1 MKAAGHSKALV
12 LLPLVV
18 GVALSFALPHLKP
31 LAQLEHALF
40 WIPSQSEKSDLL
52 IEREPLTDF
61 RITVSDVSPSENL
74 AKETSRVL
82 TSSGEESVT
91 DWLFAL
97 NAVRTHGAEKVTL
110 SPLLSWD
117 EADELELRTLD
128 HEIASFPAAA
138 LGITLRL
145 ESVAQPFPTYLEK
158 SIIPAAN
165 FHGRISSLPEINAIS
180 GTPSTSTGLLGFRIL
195 ENAQPQIKGDD
206 ISIPFLARWDERIF
220 PSLELA
226 SLIVSSGN
234 QPSDVTISSNGQ
246 LRIGKTGPVFSLDH
260 RGYFTI
266 PSKHP
271 PEAAALKTLLDPSA
285 QDSPKK
291 VTFLGPS
298 DPLHLQQ
305 SSQILDHLSSRVPR
319 NPTVFHRLPF
329 WIEIPILIL
338 LSLLLQVRKP
348 LALILL
354 ALPAVLAQGQQQ
366 WLVLTPALAL
376 ALTYLILKSRFK
388 KSVPESKK
396 TAQPKAKKRPKEIKQ
411 ESKVK
416 PESIP
421 EPETEPEIAP
431 TPTPKPSPKT
441 KPSKKAAKKAPKKK
455 TTARRKKKKA
465 P

>member
-165 FHGRISSLPEINAIS
+165 FHGRISSLPEI
-180 GTPSTSTGLLGFRIL
+180 
-195 ENAQPQIKGDD
+195 
-206 ISIPFLARWDERIF
+206 
-220 PSLELA
+220 
-226 SLIVSSGN
+226 
-234 QPSDVTISSNGQ
+234 
-246 LRIGKTGPVFSLDH
+246 
-260 RGYFTI
+260 
-266 PSKHP
+266 
-271 PEAAALKTLLDPSA
+271 
-285 QDSPKK
+285 
-291 VTFLGPS
+291 
-298 DPLHLQQ
+298 
-305 SSQILDHLSSRVPR
+305 
-319 NPTVFHRLPF
+319 
-329 WIEIPILIL
+329 
-338 LSLLLQVRKP
+338 
-348 LALILL
+348 
-354 ALPAVLAQGQQQ
+354 
-366 WLVLTPALAL
+366 
-376 ALTYLILKSRFK
+376 
-388 KSVPESKK
+388 
-396 TAQPKAKKRPKEIKQ
+396 
-411 ESKVK
+411 
-416 PESIP
+416 
-421 EPETEPEIAP
+421 
-431 TPTPKPSPKT
+431 
-441 KPSKKAAKKAPKKK
+441 
-455 TTARRKKKKA
+455 
-465 P
+465 